1 MLAALAAL
9 LTGACQAA
17 PPTAAPGL
25 RRAARDGLVSAAV
38 PMETGGSAWRSAIQ
52 APHFQTDRDVGAA
65 GVANGL
71 LALADVTDD
80 RQERDTYLA
89 AARQAADFLVGAQD
103 GAPGA
108 GRTTAIRTGP
118 AVMAYT
124 SFDDGAAGIADL
136 LWTMGERTGDERYRT
151 AALAGI
157 DWVVSRAE
165 GVDDVDCPEMCRW
178 AWSDDGEL
186 SYRNGMGEGQ
196 AGIVYALSV
205 FAERTGDARYAEYA
219 RGGAAYLESVLDD
232 DGGMPESDTEGARN
246 TGYLS
251 GAAGAAYAFLR
262 MYVSTGDAHWL
273 DVARR
278 PLAFLDDTATQAG
291 DGVSWPIMVD
301 AGGEEAD
308 PEPGDRDGGGRRR
321 DRVGLPAGPRHHR
334 RRAPP
339 RARPSGR
346 AVAVGGRAGGGG
358 RPCVGGVRGQR
369 PRPLRAQQRG
379 RRAPAGTCDDLGR
392 VTGDGDSCR
401 PRRTRRSWLVA
412 IGREGGDG
420 RWSWHGTRADGE
432 WTLAASRRGTG
443 ARRASSPSWPGWTA
457 GRSTAPAC
465 SRHWCR
471 CSRSADV
478 CGAVTCSGRASRGPR
493 ARRPVRPVPRRGVRG
508 R

>member
-1 MLAALAAL
+1 VRRATVVLAALVAL

-17 PPTAAPGL
+17 PPTAAPDSAG
-25 RRAARDGLVSAAV
+25 AGNGLVSAAV

-103 GAPGA
+103 GAPGRWPDYRDPD
-108 GRTTAIRTGP
+108 GT

-151 AALAGI
+151 AALAGM

-165 GVDDVDCPEMCRW
+165 GVNDVDCPEMCRW

-278 PLAFLDDTATQAG
+278 PLAFLDDTAMQDG

-308 PEPGDRDGGGRRR
+308 PNRATGMEEGAAGIGWVYLQAHAITGDARYLD
-321 DRVGLPAGPRHHR
+321 
-334 RRAPP
+334 
-339 RARPSGR
+339 RARAAGR
-346 AVAVGGRAGGGG
+346 WLTAVALPEEGGRAWAEFEGSD
-358 RPCVGGVRGQR
+358 RVHSALNSGV
-369 PRPLRAQQRG
+369 
-379 RRAPAGTCDDLGR
+379 AGTGWYLHDLGL
-392 VTGDGDSCR
+392 VTGDD
-401 PRRTRRSWLVA
+401 TFVQAAQDAQKWLVA
-412 IGREGGDG
+412 TAVKADTG
-420 RWSWHGTRADGE
+420 WSWHGTRVDGE
-432 WTLAASRRGTG
+432 WTLADE
-443 ARRASSPSWPGWTA
+443 PSWHWGAAGVLAFLARMDGWPVDSPGMQPSLVPLQPA
-457 GRSTAPAC
+457 G
-465 SRHWCR
+465 
-471 CSRSADV
+471 
-478 CGAVTCSGRASRGPR
+478 
-493 ARRPVRPVPRRGVRG
+493 
-508 R
+508 

>member
-9 LTGACQAA
+9 LNGACQVA
-17 PPTAAPGL
+17 PPTAAPDFAG
-25 RRAARDGLVSAAV
+25 AGNGLVSAAV

-80 RQERDTYLA
+80 QQERDTYLA

-103 GAPGA
+103 GAPGRWPDYRDPA
-108 GRTTAIRTGP
+108 AT

-232 DGGMPESDTEGARN
+232 DGGMPESDTEDARN

-291 DGVSWPIMVD
+291 DGVNWPIMVD
-301 AGGEEAD
+301 AGG
-308 PEPGDRDGGGRRR
+308 
-321 DRVGLPAGPRHHR
+321 
-334 RRAPP
+334 
-339 RARPSGR
+339 
-346 AVAVGGRAGGGG
+346 
-358 RPCVGGVRGQR
+358 
-369 PRPLRAQQRG
+369 
-379 RRAPAGTCDDLGR
+379 
-392 VTGDGDSCR
+392 
-401 PRRTRRSWLVA
+401 
-412 IGREGGDG
+412 
-420 RWSWHGTRADGE
+420 
-432 WTLAASRRGTG
+432 
-443 ARRASSPSWPGWTA
+443 
-457 GRSTAPAC
+457 
-465 SRHWCR
+465 
-471 CSRSADV
+471 
-478 CGAVTCSGRASRGPR
+478 
-493 ARRPVRPVPRRGVRG
+493 
-508 R
+508 